1 VPGTLVPRSEGRNG
15 PGASGF
21 GSNWPQLE
29 AGVRWGLRCA
39 DSFQVSNSKGK
50 RPKLGQMLVAAGAI
64 EPAQLTVG
72 LEEQQRTGG
81 LLGLALVRMG
91 VVDERTLVR
100 ALAGQLD
107 LPVIQLHGKQ
117 ISTEV
122 LDLVPVELVEKHRC
136 LPLLI
141 NGEGDARML
150 YLGMEDPSDSD
161 IVAEICT
168 LVGMSV
174 QAVLVAPTDLDE
186 GIYRH
191 YECAGFGAERLPAP
205 QSSAVPSSASLSAS
219 NSGSML
225 APMTQAIDPNTD
237 GMPASC
243 LDDFGPEPSFVGLDE
258 LGTSQ
263 FDGPLEFEDSPA
275 LPSHDPSEK
284 AQGASASSAAM
295 LRAIAQLLVEKGV
308 FTREELVKQLKV
320 MSKPTGGS

>member
-1 VPGTLVPRSEGRNG
+1 MVG
-15 PGASGF
+15 
-21 GSNWPQLE
+21 
-29 AGVRWGLRCA
+29 AGVRCALRCA
-39 DSFQVSNSKGK
+39 DCTGVSKSKGK
-50 RPKLGQMLVAAGAI
+50 RAKLGQMLVAAGAI
-64 EPAQLTVG
+64 EPAQLTAA

-100 ALAGQLD
+100 ALAGQLN

-117 ISTEV
+117 ISSEV
-122 LDLVPVELVEKHRC
+122 LDLVPVDLVEKHRC

-191 YECAGFGAERLPAP
+191 YECAGFGAEPLPAP
-205 QSSAVPSSASLSAS
+205 RSTAASSSSSQSASL
-219 NSGSML
+219 L

-237 GMPASC
+237 DMKASC

-258 LGTSQ
+258 LGSEEP
-263 FDGPLEFEDSPA
+263 DGPLEFEDSPA
-275 LPSHDPSEK
+275 LPSDDPTEK
-284 AQGASASSAAM
+284 AQGASASSDSM
-295 LRAIAQLLVEKGV
+295 LRALAQLLVEKGV
-308 FTREELVKQLKV
+308 FTREELVKQLQV
-320 MSKPTGGS
+320 MSKPTGGA